1 MMTKFRETLTV
12 QNLYFQVKKIAITL
26 IGTYIIYI
34 FANMLFIDSEALFYT
49 KLFFASSYIFADGI
63 IFKLRYV
70 IKSRKIFESYV
81 ETEKYLLKEGF
92 DEIRV
97 SFDADNFIA
106 EIEVKNATNA
116 EKKQLIDQLID
127 RLSLNDELKYYMK
140 IKISDLK

>member
-1 MMTKFRETLTV
+1 MMTKFRDILNV
-12 QNLYFQVKKIAITL
+12 QNLYFQVQKISITL

-34 FANMLFIDSEALFYT
+34 FANILFIDSEALFYT

-63 IFKLRYV
+63 IFKLRYI
-70 IKSRKIFESYV
+70 IKSRKIFESYIK
-81 ETEKYLLKEGF
+81 TEKYLLKEGF

-116 EKKQLIDQLID
+116 EKKQLIDQLVD
-127 RLSLNDELKYYMK
+127 RLSFNDELKYYMN